1 MQLDLGP
8 STPWLAGVGGQ
19 TTSAPVRLVFG
30 FMFVFFLTVV
40 PQKNI
45 YIYIFVVVVS
55 FLFFVDPWPP
65 RRTRFLG
72 ISWHV
77 RSVRVTRTDLVKIGP
92 AL

>member
-30 FMFVFFLTVV
+30 FMFVFFWTVV

-45 YIYIFVVVVS
+45 YIYICCCFIFV
-55 FLFFVDPWPP
+55 FLLIP
-65 RRTRFLG
+65 
-72 ISWHV
+72 
-77 RSVRVTRTDLVKIGP
+77 GP
-92 AL
+92 QGGLDF

>member
-45 YIYIFVVVVS
+45 YIYIYLLLLFHFC
-55 FLFFVDPWPP
+55 FLLIP
-65 RRTRFLG
+65 
-72 ISWHV
+72 
-77 RSVRVTRTDLVKIGP
+77 GP
-92 AL
+92 QGGLDF